1 MAADTSAGRLTEIDN
16 INGYLLQLAE
26 RVGVPAPHHQML
38 REMVK
43 FTTEITGLR
52 KETSLGTRTR
62 ITRRKLELSDK
73 ITDTNTRQLL
83 LGEEQF
89 QRQVRN
95 ELRESRRESRL
106 GRRAKRRELALETQ
120 GDTATEQDVDEG
132 VDGIKSRKRNDRARR
147 ALSKPNKRAEAEV
160 DPRKKEDMLAHLDT
174 LVRSVR
180 DPGFEGGQ
188 ASQAPASHTKEG
200 ESEKQDESASTE
212 EDEAIKALE
221 ERILGGTRGFGSRRY

>member
-1 MAADTSAGRLTEIDN
+1 
-16 INGYLLQLAE
+16 
-26 RVGVPAPHHQML
+26 ML

-83 LGEEQF
+83 LGEERF

-95 ELRESRRESRL
+95 ELRETRRERRL
-106 GRRAKRRELALETQ
+106 GRQAKRRELASDRW
-120 GDTATEQDVDEG
+120 GDSAANQDVDEG
-132 VDGIKSRKRNDRARR
+132 VDEIKSRKELDRTRR
-147 ALSKPNKRAEAEV
+147 ALSKPTKRVESEV

-180 DPGFEGGQ
+180 DPDFEGGQ
-188 ASQAPASHTKEG
+188 ASQAPASHTKED
-200 ESEKQDESASTE
+200 ESEKQDESTSTE